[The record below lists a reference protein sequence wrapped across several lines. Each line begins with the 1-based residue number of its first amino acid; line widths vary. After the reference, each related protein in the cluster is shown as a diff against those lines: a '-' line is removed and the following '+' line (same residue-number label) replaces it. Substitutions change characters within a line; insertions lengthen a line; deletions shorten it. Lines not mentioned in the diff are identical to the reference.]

1 MRFSFTII
9 GGGLTA
15 TAMLK
20 HFVDQVGQAAE
31 QALLDP
37 AHIEIQVFEK
47 QETFGPGFPHCQKY
61 LMPFHVTNMCAMDM
75 GIVSGRPGDFQKW
88 VDQNLRALQDRLPEF
103 STFFSSPDIIDRPCN
118 HYPRAIMGE
127 YLKTRFQD
135 AVRDARELG
144 MHVGLYVRC
153 EVTNLDEKEDCVSLT
168 IRNLESG
175 KFFFKKSDR
184 VLLATGHWFNE
195 NEDGGYFPSPW
206 PAQNLMDKIPCGEK
220 VAVIGTSLSAIET
233 VLTLTSDGKFIR
245 DHLSELFYLPPAHPR
260 KIVLYSRKGLLPK
273 VRGRIG
279 RHKNRILTRNSVD
292 RLLSEHRGQLTL
304 DHLFEVV
311 NEELEAAYGRPI
323 DWDNV
328 LNPTGSA
335 ADLLAQ
341 HIDDA
346 LSGDSPSG
354 VLIWQSVLQQL
365 LPMARKLYNNL
376 SMSERERFEK
386 DYATLFF
393 TYAAT
398 QPTINAEKLLAL
410 LKSGH
415 VEVHSLGKAYRL
427 QKNEETGL
435 YDFIFINRLGNMT
448 TDSYRYVVNA
458 RGQEKSIVS
467 NPSKLAKNSVASG
480 VVQIAEIPQRDYP
493 EILDEKVPRE
503 PYRRVRP
510 YKTGS
515 IWIDTETHGIMKL
528 MPDGTAIPSKTI
540 YAVGAMTRGQIIDAS
555 MANGSVRST
564 ATIAKN
570 LIAHLKKV
578 AKGS

>member
-1 MRFSFTII
+1 MWFRFAII

-20 HFVDQVGQAAE
+20 HFVDEMGQAAE

-61 LMPFHVTNMCAMDM
+61 LMPFHITNMCAMDM

-88 VDQNLRALQDRLPEF
+88 VDQNLQALQDRLPEF

-127 YLKTRFQD
+127 YLKTRFRE

-144 MHVGLYVRC
+144 IHVELHLRC
-153 EVTNLDEKEDCVSLT
+153 EVTNLDEKEDCVNLT

-175 KFFFKKSDR
+175 KLFYRKSDR

-195 NEDGGYFPSPW
+195 NEDDCYFPSPW
-206 PAQNLMDKIPCGEK
+206 PAQNLFDKIPHGEK
-220 VAVIGTSLSAIET
+220 VAVIGTSLSGIET

-245 DHLSELFYLPPAHPR
+245 DHLSALVCLQPAHPR

-279 RHKNRILTRNSVD
+279 RHKNRVLTRNIVD

-304 DHLFEVV
+304 DHLFEAV

-323 DWDNV
+323 DWDGV

-341 HIDDA
+341 YIDDA

-354 VLIWQSVLQQL
+354 VLVWQSVLQQL

-386 DYATLFF
+386 NYATLFF

-410 LKSGH
+410 LVQNISQLYHLHLLEPLYLYLQCPIYLDH
-415 VEVHSLGKAYRL
+415 VTKPLFLSR
-427 QKNEETGL
+427 
-435 YDFIFINRLGNMT
+435 
-448 TDSYRYVVNA
+448 
-458 RGQEKSIVS
+458 
-467 NPSKLAKNSVASG
+467 KLVLTRSFS
-480 VVQIAEIPQRDYP
+480 Q
-493 EILDEKVPRE
+493 
-503 PYRRVRP
+503 VR
-510 YKTGS
+510 
-515 IWIDTETHGIMKL
+515 
-528 MPDGTAIPSKTI
+528 
-540 YAVGAMTRGQIIDAS
+540 
-555 MANGSVRST
+555 
-564 ATIAKN
+564 
-570 LIAHLKKV
+570 
-578 AKGS
+578 